1 MLRGR
6 ARYGREIAIR
16 DAVSFRERTS
26 DSWSTQSTHSTLNRY
41 LEKRAVAL
49 PRERSIEPSSILGYY
64 SAIPLRDF
72 LLDEYENFLVRVHT
86 VRRNEIS
93 TTIRTPFDLMRVITE
108 RYLAMQ
114 QLRVL
119 GNIADVEF
127 DTAVRLNRNEI
138 TITVVAN
145 DDDDDDTSSS
155 SSTRHN
161 VKFYKWLRNI
171 VSKGRT
177 VERYDVTTTISH
189 FFERSQTVA
198 AATTANDDAKTIDS
212 LEHTTRLLF
221 VCLVVGC
228 TFVRSVTTARNLVIW
243 IIRMKR
249 TLRLTNKF
257 VVIVEREDGKLNARN
272 K

>member
-86 VRRNEIS
+86 VRRNETS

-161 VKFYKWLRNI
+161 GKF
-171 VSKGRT
+171 
-177 VERYDVTTTISH
+177 
-189 FFERSQTVA
+189 
-198 AATTANDDAKTIDS
+198 
-212 LEHTTRLLF
+212 
-221 VCLVVGC
+221 
-228 TFVRSVTTARNLVIW
+228 
-243 IIRMKR
+243 
-249 TLRLTNKF
+249 
-257 VVIVEREDGKLNARN
+257 
-272 K
+272 